1 MRTKLS
7 KKQLDDLNDEVRNNG
22 RKWRQWT
29 FLTFAVMVALYV
41 LMKMG
46 FFNGW

>member
-1 MRTKLS
+1 MKKLTK
-7 KKQLDDLNDEVRNNG
+7 KDLDDLNGEGDG
-22 RKWRQWT
+22 RKLKVIS
-29 FLTFAVMVALYV
+29 FLTFAVLVAFYV